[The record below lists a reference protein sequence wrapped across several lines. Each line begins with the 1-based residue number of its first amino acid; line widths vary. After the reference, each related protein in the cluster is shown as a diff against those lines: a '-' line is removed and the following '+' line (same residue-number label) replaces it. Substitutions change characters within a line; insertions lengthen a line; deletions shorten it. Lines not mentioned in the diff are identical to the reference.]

1 MWPLSILRRMAAR
14 LQKNILNGLLTIMLP
29 ISRFLLRSGIGY
41 KEFSRVCKSAFVQ
54 VATDD
59 YGIRGRPTNISRVA
73 VMTGLTR
80 KEVKKIRNYRLG
92 SADDLW
98 GANLSPPTQT
108 LNHWHAD
115 ADFCDKEG
123 KPLEL
128 PFSGGFPSF
137 TDLVRRYAGDI
148 PPGAM
153 RTELKRSGAVIESEG
168 GKLRALSAV
177 YIPYELD
184 SDFIN
189 GWAFSLA
196 NLATTLTYNSSL
208 RSTEN
213 EEERRLQARPERYV
227 WATKLRKTD
236 VDAFKIMAV
245 SKTEEL
251 LTQLNE
257 WIINHESDAVLRR
270 ADSGEKTE
278 PARVGLGIYY
288 FED

>member
-1 MWPLSILRRMAAR
+1 MVGG

-29 ISRFLLRSGIGY
+29 VSRFLLRSGIGY
-41 KEFSRVCKSAFVQ
+41 KEFAQVCKSAFVQ

-80 KEVKKIRNYRLG
+80 KEVKKLRNNRLG
-92 SADDLW
+92 SAGDLW
-98 GANLSPPTQT
+98 GANLSPRTQT

-115 ADFCDKEG
+115 ADFCDEKG
-123 KPLEL
+123 KPLDL
-128 PFSGGFPSF
+128 PFSGEFPSF

-153 RTELKRSGAVIESEG
+153 RTELKRSGAVTEMEG

-184 SDFIN
+184 ADFIN

-196 NLATTLTYNSSL
+196 NLATTLTHNSSL
-208 RSTEN
+208 RSAKN
-213 EEERRLQARPERYV
+213 EKERRSHARLERYV
-227 WATKLRKTD
+227 WATKLRKAD
-236 VDAFKIMAV
+236 VDAFKDMAV
-245 SKTEEL
+245 SRTEEL
-251 LTQLNE
+251 LTQLNQ
-257 WIINHESDAVLRR
+257 WLINRESDAVHKS
-270 ADSGEKTE
+270 ADSDKEAE
-278 PARVGLGIYY
+278 PARAGLGIYY